1 MLDFMDMKR
10 SGALQSGW
18 SDSPAVAP
26 DVLPVIYDDVRRAV
40 DDQHLRLRHLRFAA
54 GIAMAVA
61 IGAAG
66 LLLGEPPLSF
76 PAEAS
81 LFFMLQVVG
90 FAALVM
96 LPVDL
101 GRHELTLVSLRRFEP
116 TVSADALARRLVGA
130 GRVRI
135 QANEPVLRSRRFFLR
150 IALIAL
156 VCQVGLLAL
165 AQARL
170 SFWI

>member
-1 MLDFMDMKR
+1 
-10 SGALQSGW
+10 
-18 SDSPAVAP
+18 
-26 DVLPVIYDDVRRAV
+26 
-40 DDQHLRLRHLRFAA
+40 
-54 GIAMAVA
+54 MAVG

-66 LLLGEPPLSF
+66 LLLGEAPLPF

-81 LFFMLQVVG
+81 LFFLLQVVG
-90 FAALVM
+90 FGALVM

-135 QANEPVLRSRRFFLR
+135 LANEPVLRSRRFFLR
-150 IALIAL
+150 ITLIAL
-156 VCQVGLLAL
+156 VCQVAMLTLAL
-165 AQARL
+165 AELA
-170 SFWI
+170 FWS